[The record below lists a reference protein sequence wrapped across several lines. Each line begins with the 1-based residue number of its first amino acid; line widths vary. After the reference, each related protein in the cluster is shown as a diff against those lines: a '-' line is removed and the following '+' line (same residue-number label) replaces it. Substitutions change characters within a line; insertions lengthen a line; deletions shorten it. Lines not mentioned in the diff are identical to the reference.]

1 MARLD
6 PHSYADSAQPRARH
20 LTLRLAV
27 DFEARRIEGEAA
39 LRFDAPA
46 EGPLDLD
53 TQGARGPRRRRPDAG
68 AAVPFEVGPDEPDPR
83 PRVCG

>member
-6 PHSYADSAQPRARH
+6 PHSHADSAHPCARH
-20 LTLRLAV
+20 LKLRLAV
-27 DFEARRIEGEAA
+27 DFEARRIDGEAV

-53 TQGARGPRRRRPDAG
+53 SKALEVLAAVSDSGVAVRRRL
-68 AAVPFEVGPDEPDPR
+68 PR
-83 PRVCG
+83 STYDGCTP